1 MGEDYLARIVDRLQS
16 LAPGDPLDPATGMGP
31 MISAG
36 HRRRVLA
43 HLERG
48 RAEGARLVYTGR
60 VDPALAAGSFLAPVV
75 FGDLTAGMSIARE
88 EIFGPVLGTLPVD
101 GMDEA
106 LAVANGTEYGLH
118 ATVFTRDID
127 RALHFARRLSCG
139 TVAVNGFTEGDVKT
153 PFG

>member
-1 MGEDYLARIVDRLQS
+1 
-16 LAPGDPLDPATGMGP
+16 
-31 MISAG
+31 
-36 HRRRVLA
+36 
-43 HLERG
+43 
-48 RAEGARLVYTGR
+48 
-60 VDPALAAGSFLAPVV
+60 
-75 FGDLTAGMSIARE
+75 MSIARE

-153 PFG
+153 PFGGWGKSGSLARDKGREAMAQYQQVKTVWIGLKTPAGRGAGGAA